1 MFKNGAYDAYEDFIT
16 SNQEEVFFIMNIS
29 FEVA

>member
-1 MFKNGAYDAYEDFIT
+1 MFKNGAYEADIIT